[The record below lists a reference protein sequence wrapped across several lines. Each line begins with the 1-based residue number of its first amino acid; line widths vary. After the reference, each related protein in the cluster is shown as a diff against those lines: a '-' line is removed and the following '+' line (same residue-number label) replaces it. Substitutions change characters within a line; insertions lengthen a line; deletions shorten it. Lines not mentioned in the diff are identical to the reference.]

1 MTTDQPQ
8 LLDSWHL
15 KMQRDQPLTVKVS
28 CKMISVGT
36 YSHWH
41 LTPAANG
48 STPTSVSGE
57 SPLTHKRNIYCHR
70 TVTFVANYGHR
81 S

>member
-28 CKMISVGT
+28 CKLLSVET

-48 STPTSVSGE
+48 SIPTSVSGE
-57 SPLTHKRNIYCHR
+57 SPLSHTS
-70 TVTFVANYGHR
+70 VTFIATAP
-81 S
+81 